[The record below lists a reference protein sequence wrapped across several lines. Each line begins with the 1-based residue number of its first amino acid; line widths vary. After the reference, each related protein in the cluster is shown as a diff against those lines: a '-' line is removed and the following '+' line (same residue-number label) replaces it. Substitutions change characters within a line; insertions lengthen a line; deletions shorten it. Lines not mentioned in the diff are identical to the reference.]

1 MVRRSLSLIAVASL
15 LAAPVAF
22 SQTSSQ
28 PNSQAGGNPPAQR
41 RPIPPPTN
49 LKVLP
54 KDTTGPQVIA
64 IMRGIHRRSRR
75 RVHLLPR
82 QGSRH
87 GRPNF
92 ASDANPM
99 KDRARVMIKM
109 TNTINTEYLTQLTDP
124 KPENP
129 VTCGTCHRGMA
140 QPPVFVPPPR
150 EHQQPRRAAATHHS
164 HPTSLIRSLCTQL
177 TALPLPRHKVS

>member
-54 KDTTGPQVIA
+54 KDTTGPQVVT
-64 IMRGIHRRSRR
+64 IMRNIEGELGVECTYCHAKD
-75 RVHLLPR
+75 PATN
-82 QGSRH
+82 
-87 GRPNF
+87 RPNF

-99 KDRARVMIKM
+99 KDRARVMMKM
-109 TNTINTEYLTQLTDP
+109 TSTINTEYLTQLTDP

-140 QPPVFVPPPR
+140 QPSVFVPTPHEHHNAPP
-150 EHQQPRRAAATHHS
+150 AAAPATPQPS
-164 HPTSLIRSLCTQL
+164 N
-177 TALPLPRHKVS
+177 